1 MISNGEEE
9 DWHFLAVKKLSV
21 LLRPIASKNNGDFY
35 CFNCLHSFRTDNK
48 LKSHENFFVELFCQ
62 FKK

>member
-1 MISNGEEE
+1 MISSGEKEG
-9 DWHFLAVKKLSV
+9 WHYLAAKKLSV
-21 LLRPIASKNNGDFY
+21 LLRPMASKNDVDFY

-48 LKSHENFFVELFCQ
+48 LKSHVKFFVELFFQ